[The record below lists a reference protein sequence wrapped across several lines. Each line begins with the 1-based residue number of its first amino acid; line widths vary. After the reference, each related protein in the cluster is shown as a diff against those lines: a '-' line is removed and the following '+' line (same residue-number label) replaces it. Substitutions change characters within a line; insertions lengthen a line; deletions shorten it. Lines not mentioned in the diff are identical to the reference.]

1 MKKKAEGF
9 SNFATRRMQTYTM
22 KNLLDQVIL
31 GNPIQNYFILA
42 IILLFVS
49 MIKRYLSR
57 WLATQLYKEV
67 RRWAPDIDQH
77 EFSHLLLLPLE
88 YFLLLVTFMLTVDHL
103 NFPPELDVLVY
114 NGFTLKLVLH
124 TIMELALTISII
136 WIVLRVIDFVSLM
149 INKSADLSHDITDNQ
164 FIVFFR
170 DFFKAIVFIFGAI
183 AFIRILFGAV
193 LVNKIIAGLGIGA
206 AALALAAKESIE
218 NLICSF
224 IIFFDK
230 PFRVGDSV
238 RVDSFQGNVEKIGLR
253 STRIRTQEKTYVTV
267 PNKKMVDSVLDN
279 LSLRTHQRVALRLE
293 IAGDT
298 PADTMMLVL
307 QDIKQ
312 LLSRNEKVQEGFI
325 VNLNEFTK
333 DTYVIQIIYL
343 TPVIEGVPYNDL
355 RNEINLQVVNIL
367 GKREAKLSSTKVEIH
382 EK

>member
-1 MKKKAEGF
+1 MN
-9 SNFATRRMQTYTM
+9 NF
-22 KNLLDQVIL
+22 LDQVIL
-31 GNPIQNYFILA
+31 GNPIQSYFLLA

-67 RRWAPDIDQH
+67 RRWAPDIAEH
-77 EFSHLLLLPLE
+77 EFSHLLLMPLE
-88 YFLLLVTFMLTVDHL
+88 YFLLLTTFILTVDHF
-103 NFPPELDVLVY
+103 NFPPELNVTVY
-114 NGFTLKLVLH
+114 NGFTVKMVLH
-124 TIMELALTISII
+124 TVMELALTISII

-149 INKSADLSHDITDNQ
+149 ISKSADMLHDNTDNQ

-253 STRIRTQEKTYVTV
+253 STRIRTLEKTYVTV

-279 LSLRTHQRVALRLE
+279 LSLRTHQRTALRLE

-298 PADTMMLVL
+298 PADSIMQVL

-312 LLSRNEKVQEGFI
+312 LLTANERVQEGFI

-333 DTYVIQIIYL
+333 DTYVIQIVYL
-343 TPVIEGVPYNDL
+343 THVIEGVQYNAL
-355 RNEINLQVVNIL
+355 RNELNLAMVAIL
-367 GKREAKLSSTKVEIH
+367 EKRNAKLSSTKVEIYGN
-382 EK
+382 K

>member
-1 MKKKAEGF
+1 MN
-9 SNFATRRMQTYTM
+9 S
-22 KNLLDQVIL
+22 LLDQVIL

-57 WLATQLYKEV
+57 GLATLLYREV
-67 RRWAPDIDQH
+67 RRWAPEIGEH
-77 EFSHLLLLPLE
+77 EFSHLLLVPLE
-88 YFLLLVTFMLTVDHL
+88 YFFLLITFMLTVDHL
-103 NFPPELDVLVY
+103 NFPPELDVQVY
-114 NGFTLKLVLH
+114 NGFTVKSVLH
-124 TIMELALTISII
+124 TIMELALTVSII
-136 WIVLRVIDFVSLM
+136 WIILRVIDFVSLM
-149 INKSADLSHDITDNQ
+149 ISKSADRSHDVTDNQ

-230 PFRVGDSV
+230 PFRVGDAV
-238 RVDSFQGNVEKIGLR
+238 KVDAFQGTVEKIGLR
-253 STRIRTQEKTYVTV
+253 STRVRTLEKTFVTV

-279 LSLRTHQRVALRLE
+279 LSLRTHQRAVMRLE
-293 IAGDT
+293 ISGDT
-298 PADTMMLVL
+298 PADSIMKVL
-307 QDIKQ
+307 EDIRQ
-312 LLSRNEKVQEGFI
+312 VLISNEKVQEGF
-325 VNLNEFTK
+325 VLNLNEFTK
-333 DTYVIQIIYL
+333 DTYVIQLIYL
-343 TPVIEGVPYNDL
+343 TQVIEGVQYNSL
-355 RNEINLQVVNIL
+355 RNQINLAIIGIL
-367 GKREAKLSSTKVEIH
+367 DRRGVKLSSTKVEIH